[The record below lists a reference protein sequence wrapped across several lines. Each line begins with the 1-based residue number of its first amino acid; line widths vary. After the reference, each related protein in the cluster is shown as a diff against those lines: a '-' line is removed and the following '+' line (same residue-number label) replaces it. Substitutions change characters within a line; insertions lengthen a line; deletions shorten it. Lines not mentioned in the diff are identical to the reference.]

1 MLHAEEPLC
10 GELGLD
16 GHVGALGESHLVGV
30 VLDLLHQSRLV
41 EVATDLLAHVHAVE
55 SDIESG
61 GLRDGAVVEDVD
73 GLQVV
78 LQSEGVVVDIVG
90 RCHLEAART
99 KLDIDVAVLD
109 DGDRASHL
117 RHDDVLALEP
127 RVLGVV
133 GVDTHGR
140 VAHDGLGARGG
151 HYGVPSAVVAVHDVG
166 LVLALHARLVLGRHV
181 VFQIVE
187 LAVLLLIDHLL
198 VGEGRLGLRVPVD
211 HAYAAIDESLLVE
224 IDKDMD
230 DALRP
235 LLVHREGRA
244 VPVAGGAETAQLLED
259 DATVLVG
266 PVPGMA
272 EKLLTGEVALLDAL
286 LGQSCDDLGLRG
298 DARMVRARHP
308 AGVLSLHARAAHED
322 ILNGV
327 VEHVAHVEHTRH
339 VGRRDDHRVG
349 LSPVGPAAEELVVQ
363 PILIPFRLHFPGV
376 IFRS

>member
-1 MLHAEEPLC
+1 MAPPKLTRDTPVLDVLQPVAVGVLILLGIELYLVVHHRCEGDVGKMLHAEEPLC

-41 EVATDLLAHVHAVE
+41 EVAADLLAHVHAVL

-61 GLRDGAVVEDVD
+61 GLRDGAVVVEDVD

-90 RCHLEAART
+90 RRHLEAART

-127 RVLGVV
+127 RVLGV
-133 GVDTHGR
+133 
-140 VAHDGLGARGG
+140 
-151 HYGVPSAVVAVHDVG
+151 
-166 LVLALHARLVLGRHV
+166 VLALHARLVLGRHV

-266 PVPGMA
+266 PVPCML
-272 EKLLTGEVALLDAL
+272 EELLACKVALLDAL
-286 LGQSCDDLGLRG
+286 LGEAVHHLSLGSDG
-298 DARMVRARHP
+298 SMVGARHP
-308 AGVLSLHARAAHED
+308 ACVLALHASTTHENVLYS
-322 ILNGV
+322 I
-327 VEHVAHVEHTRH
+327 VEHVAHV
-339 VGRRDDHRVG
+339 
-349 LSPVGPAAEELVVQ
+349 
-363 PILIPFRLHFPGV
+363 
-376 IFRS
+376 